1 MKNTAFFVMV
11 LVLLA
16 LCPGGCGGSKANVTL
31 GELVA
36 NPDQYSGKTVTVD
49 GVYVNGW
56 GSTVLA
62 DDIKYTAVGELKEL
76 NIVGNSIWFSGFL
89 PQNVRDKL
97 YAHTSP
103 GAGPEHFAKVRVTG
117 LFETEG
123 NYGNMNQFKYRIT
136 VNKTK
141 LLDWTPPE

>member
-1 MKNTAFFVMV
+1 MKTVVFFMV
-11 LVLLA
+11 ALVLLA

-36 NPDQYSGKTVTVD
+36 NPAQYSGKTVTVD
-49 GVYVNGW
+49 GVYINGW

-62 DDIKYTAVGELKEL
+62 DDIKYIAVGELKEL

-97 YAHTSP
+97 YTHTSP
-103 GAGPEHFAKVRVTG
+103 GAGLEHFAKVRVTG

-123 NYGNMNQFKYRIT
+123 KYGNMNQFKYRIT
-136 VNKTK
+136 VQKTV